1 MRAFV
6 AGLCLAAL
14 AFGASAARDPLSRD
28 PLAGQRWR
36 SRVLVVSAPGAEDAR
51 LKAQRA
57 ALGPVRDGLA
67 ERQLVVMEA
76 VGTGPEAL
84 ALRKRL
90 GLPPGA
96 FRAVLIGKD
105 GGAKLVSEEPI
116 PPQTLFAT
124 IDAMPMRRDE
134 MRGRAR
140 PRDTNG

>member
-14 AFGASAARDPLSRD
+14 AFGVSATRD
-28 PLAGQRWR
+28 PLAAQRWR
-36 SRVLVVSAPGAEDAR
+36 ARTLVVSAPSAGDAG

-67 ERQLVVMEA
+67 ERHLVVMEA
-76 VGTGPEAL
+76 VGPGPEAS

-90 GLPPGA
+90 NLPPDS

-105 GGAKLVSEEPI
+105 GGTKLVSEAPI
-116 PPQTLFAT
+116 PPQTLFAA
-124 IDAMPMRRDE
+124 IDAMPMRQEE
-134 MRGRAR
+134 MRAR
-140 PRDTNG
+140 PRVP

>member
-14 AFGASAARDPLSRD
+14 AFGASAARDP
-28 PLAGQRWR
+28 PAAQRWR
-36 SRVLVVSAPGAEDAR
+36 ARILVVSAPSAGDAG
-51 LKAQRA
+51 LMAQRA

-67 ERQLVVMEA
+67 ERNLVVMEA
-76 VGTGPEAL
+76 VGTGPEAT

-90 GLPPGA
+90 RLPPEA

-105 GGAKLVSEEPI
+105 GGSKLVSEEPI

-124 IDAMPMRRDE
+124 IDAMPMRKDE
-134 MRGRAR
+134 MRTRSSG
-140 PRDTNG
+140 P

>member
-14 AFGASAARDPLSRD
+14 AFGASAARDPL
-28 PLAGQRWR
+28 AAQRWR
-36 SRVLVVSAPGAEDAR
+36 ARILVVSAPSAGDAG
-51 LKAQRA
+51 LMAQRA

-67 ERQLVVMEA
+67 ERNLIVMEA
-76 VGTGPEAL
+76 VGTGPEAT

-90 GLPPGA
+90 RLPPEA

-105 GGAKLVSEEPI
+105 GGSKLVSEEPI

-124 IDAMPMRRDE
+124 IDAMPMRKDE
-134 MRGRAR
+134 MRTRSSG
-140 PRDTNG
+140 P